1 MYQGTRLVRSV
12 SVTERLALGS
22 VLLLMAGCS
31 SSNSQPTKGPPPP
44 AFTLTRL
51 STDTFTNP
59 DGQHATELETS
70 TYSFGNTMVVSFE
83 VARGLNHGG
92 GADIGIAIT
101 TDGGTTWTSK
111 FVSGLTTVQGGT
123 GLATGNANV
132 TYDAAHQV
140 WLIQTIVITDGNG
153 QIVVLRSAD
162 GANWDPNPILVSPPD
177 QTSPDK
183 PWINC
188 DNTARSP
195 FYGHC
200 YIQWDTGGVGTLW
213 FSTSTD
219 GGLTWGAP
227 LNPGGS
233 LVGGNG
239 QVQVQPNGT
248 VVVPLGQRRR
258 RTF

>member
-1 MYQGTRLVRSV
+1 M
-12 SVTERLALGS
+12 
-22 VLLLMAGCS
+22 
-31 SSNSQPTKGPPPP
+31 
-44 AFTLTRL
+44 
-51 STDTFTNP
+51 
-59 DGQHATELETS
+59 
-70 TYSFGNTMVVSFE
+70 
-83 VARGLNHGG
+83 
-92 GADIGIAIT
+92 
-101 TDGGTTWTSK
+101 
-111 FVSGLTTVQGGT
+111 QGGT

-162 GANWDPNPILVSPPD
+162 GANWGPNPILVSPPD

-200 YIQWDTGGVGTLW
+200 YIQWDTGGVGTLS

-219 GGLTWGAP
+219 GGLTWGAVEP
-227 LNPGGS
+227 RRIFSRRQWPGSGPTKRDS
-233 LVGGNG
+233 SCSSWDNG
-239 QVQVQPNGT
+239 AAKLSDWPI
-248 VVVPLGQRRR
+248 
-258 RTF
+258 

>member
-92 GADIGIAIT
+92 GADIG
-101 TDGGTTWTSK
+101 
-111 FVSGLTTVQGGT
+111 
-123 GLATGNANV
+123 
-132 TYDAAHQV
+132 
-140 WLIQTIVITDGNG
+140 
-153 QIVVLRSAD
+153 
-162 GANWDPNPILVSPPD
+162 
-177 QTSPDK
+177 
-183 PWINC
+183 
-188 DNTARSP
+188 
-195 FYGHC
+195 
-200 YIQWDTGGVGTLW
+200 
-213 FSTSTD
+213 
-219 GGLTWGAP
+219 
-227 LNPGGS
+227 
-233 LVGGNG
+233 
-239 QVQVQPNGT
+239 
-248 VVVPLGQRRR
+248 
-258 RTF
+258 